1 MTTATSNATSNK
13 NAEAYTKHANKNAGR
28 NALLPTLVKR
38 TVENVFPFELSF
50 GNDSILIKTVSDK
63 GETVP
68 ILVGAKIPGLVHGI
82 LNATTAIWKNSYPV
96 FEVGYMYLHRTL
108 DEARLTLAD
117 DNVGYVFG
125 CPRLVEEV
133 NDGKFKCP
141 RPIKMGSWY
150 RIHWDTPHFSLWEV
164 VEHEYAAGE
173 PEWREHDRN
182 ACRVLNGMEWIYKAV
197 ILGQSIRCHVFAA
210 ISWMYQEKVDQYN
223 LVLQGKFVELENRVG
238 NGIAK
243 KQQYSNYQRLVA
255 NPKKVERIVE
265 LYGTNIKLV
274 DGNVVDA
281 SMLVGH
287 KIRYYRNQTMPVGG
301 ALPITTDNI
310 KIMIGVVRSMHY
322 LVEIIK

>member
-1 MTTATSNATSNK
+1 MTKHANK
-13 NAEAYTKHANKNAGR
+13 NAEAYTKHANENAGH
-28 NALLPTLVKR
+28 NALPPTLVKR

-50 GNDSILIKTVSDK
+50 GNDSILIKTVFDK

-108 DEARLTLAD
+108 DEARETLAD

-182 ACRVLNGMEWIYKAV
+182 AIRVLNGMEWIYKAV

-281 SMLVGH
+281 SVLVGH
-287 KIRYYRNQTMPVGG
+287 KIKYYRNQTMPVSGV
-301 ALPITTDNI
+301 LPITTDNL

>member
-1 MTTATSNATSNK
+1 MTTSDENT
-13 NAEAYTKHANKNAGR
+13 EAYTKHANKNTGR
-28 NALLPTLVKR
+28 NAPLPTLVER
-38 TVENVFPFELSF
+38 TVENAFPFELSF

-63 GETVP
+63 GKTVP

-141 RPIKMGSWY
+141 RPIKMDSWY

-182 ACRVLNGMEWIYKAV
+182 AIRVLNGMEWIYKATA
-197 ILGQSIRCHVFAA
+197 LGQSIRCHVFAA

-281 SMLVGH
+281 SVLAGH
-287 KIRYYRNQTMPVGG
+287 KIKYYRNQTMPVGG
-301 ALPITTDNI
+301 ALPITIDNL
-310 KIMIGVVRSMHY
+310 KIMIGVVRSMYY
-322 LVEIIK
+322 LVEIIE